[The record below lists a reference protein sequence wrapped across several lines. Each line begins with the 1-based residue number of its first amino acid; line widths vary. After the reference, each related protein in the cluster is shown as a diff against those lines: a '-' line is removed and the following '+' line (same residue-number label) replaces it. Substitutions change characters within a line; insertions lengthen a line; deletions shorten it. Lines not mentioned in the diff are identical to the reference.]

1 MTASPAPAAETR
13 EPSNLFYQTRHR
25 RPLVARAEGIHIWD
39 RSGKRYIDGSSGAM
53 VTNIGHGNPRVLAA
67 MRQQMEEATFAY
79 RLHFENEAAE
89 TLARRIA
96 RRLPQGLDRVFFVSG
111 GSEAVES
118 CLKLARQYALATG
131 QGGRWKV
138 ISRFPSYHGATLGA
152 LAVTGYAPM
161 TEPFAPM
168 MREMPKIPA
177 PTCYLDC
184 DNLDWEARGLRYAEM
199 LREEILRQEP
209 ESVLA
214 FIMEPVGG
222 ASTGALVAPDSYY
235 ARIREIC
242 NEFGILLILDEVMS
256 GAGRTGRFLAAEH
269 WNLRPDL
276 VALSKGFAAGYAP
289 LGAMVADRR
298 LVEPVLDRGGF
309 IHGYTYAGNPLA
321 CAAGLA
327 VLEEIESRDLMGRAG
342 IMGGLLKAGLVN
354 LMARFP
360 FIGDVRGLG
369 LLLAFELVADRQSM
383 APLPVDLNAHN
394 RLVDLAYERGL
405 IIYSRRT
412 RGGIEGDHFMVCP
425 PMIVGEPDIA
435 EILALLEDSL
445 FAFAAE
451 AGLPVVAAGT

>member
-1 MTASPAPAAETR
+1 MTATTAIAAEAR
-13 EPSNLFYQTRHR
+13 EPSNLFYQSRTR
-25 RPLVARAEGIHIWD
+25 RPVVARAEGIYFWD
-39 RSGKRYIDGSSGAM
+39 RDGRRYIDGSSGAM
-53 VTNIGHGNPRVLAA
+53 VANIGHGNPRVLAA
-67 MRQQMEEATFAY
+67 MRRQMEETTFAY

-96 RRLPQGLDRVFFVSG
+96 QRLPEGLDRVFFVSG

-118 CLKLARQYALATG
+118 CLKLARQHALATG
-131 QGGRWKV
+131 QAERYKV
-138 ISRFPSYHGATLGA
+138 ISRDPSYHGATLGA

-161 TEPFAPM
+161 TVPFAPM

-177 PTCYLDC
+177 PTCYLDS
-184 DNLDWEARGLRYAEM
+184 DDLDWEARGLRYAEM
-199 LREEILRQEP
+199 LREEIHRQGP
-209 ESVLA
+209 ETVLA

-242 NEFGILLILDEVMS
+242 DEFGILLILDEVMS
-256 GAGRTGRFLAAEH
+256 GVGRTGRFLAAEH
-269 WNLRPDL
+269 WNLRPDI

-298 LVEPVLDRGGF
+298 LVEPVLDSGGF
-309 IHGYTYAGNPLA
+309 IHGHTYAGNPLA

-327 VLEEIESRDLMGRAG
+327 VLEEIESRDLMGNATR
-342 IMGGLLKAGLVN
+342 MGGLLKSGLAG

-369 LLLAFELVADRQSM
+369 LLLAFETVADRQTM
-383 APLPVDLNAHN
+383 QPLPPGLNAHS
-394 RLVDLAYERGL
+394 RLVEIAYERGL

-412 RGGIEGDHFMVCP
+412 RGGLEGDHFMVCP
-425 PMIVGEPDIA
+425 PMIVEEKQIT
-435 EILALLEDSL
+435 EILTLLEESL
-445 FAFAAE
+445 AAFAAE
-451 AGLPVVAAGT
+451 AGLPGA